1 MNMKN
6 CINCNKNMTNRNKY
20 CSIHCQKEFEY
31 KKYIID
37 WKKGIKDGLRG
48 DYQISQHIRKY
59 LMEKYNCKCS
69 LCGWS
74 KINVYTNNIPLEI
87 DHIDGNYQNN
97 KENNLRL
104 LCPNCH
110 SLTDTYKGANLDYGR
125 KMRKKYYEKL

>member
-6 CINCNKNMTNRNKY
+6 CINCNKNIPNRNKY

-125 KMRKKYYEKL
+125 KMRKKYYEKM

>member
-1 MNMKN
+1 MNN
-6 CINCNKNMTNRNKY
+6 CINCNKNIPNRNKY
-20 CSIHCQKEFEY
+20 CSIYCQKEFEY

-37 WKKGIKDGLRG
+37 WKSGKKDGLRG

-59 LMEKYNCKCS
+59 LMEKYNFKCS

-110 SLTDTYKGANLDYGR
+110 SLTETYKGANLEYGR
-125 KMRKKYYEKL
+125 KMRKKYNTIY